1 MRLLPG
7 ELAQLRVVRAL
18 GRELS
23 PDAARLAGEAH
34 LLERHRVHHPVADR
48 CTLGGAQLLALRLL
62 LGRHRLWAASHADRG
77 PPEARRPRPRCLDP
91 RACDDPP
98 PPRLSPHPPPAR
110 VLHPAPP
117 PAAGPPFHFPP

>member
-62 LGRHRLWAASHADRG
+62 LGRHRLGHASPADRRL
-77 PPEARRPRPRCLDP
+77 PEAPGAAPWGPRPRA
-91 RACDDPP
+91 RA
-98 PPRLSPHPPPAR
+98 
-110 VLHPAPP
+110 APLLP
-117 PAAGPPFHFPP
+117 G